1 LKITDISLASPDKPD
16 NYRDYLNQAL
26 NNTSQRLEMRHRL
39 KNGEIC
45 DVDVYSSQIPYQDRN
60 YIYSTAH
67 NITDRK
73 QAESMLREEYDVLE
87 SAIKERTSGLI
98 KANERLNSE
107 IAERTQMQDALQQS
121 QELLRELVEHQ
132 ERIREDERK
141 RIAREI
147 HDELGQHLL
156 VLRIDV
162 SLLKNRKNSA
172 HPKLDER
179 VDALLQHIDSTMKS
193 VRAIINNLRPAVLD
207 LGLTAS
213 LEWQAKNFQR
223 LNKIE
228 CEFVAEDE
236 NLELDDGRATV
247 LFRALQEALTNVIRH
262 AQATMVKI
270 ELYRDDSLVIMR
282 VADNGVGMPKV
293 RNRKDKSFGLAGIRE
308 RIGMLGGDFTINTCS
323 EGTTLKFSIPL

>member
-1 LKITDISLASPDKPD
+1 MNRELTSLGKHYKNAFDANPSIAYIIDPESGEIVDANAAALQFWGYTLKELSGLKITDISLASPDKPD

-223 LNKIE
+223 LKKSNANSSLRMKTWSWTMAVQPS
-228 CEFVAEDE
+228 CF
-236 NLELDDGRATV
+236 
-247 LFRALQEALTNVIRH
+247 ALCR
-262 AQATMVKI
+262 
-270 ELYRDDSLVIMR
+270 RR
-282 VADNGVGMPKV
+282 
-293 RNRKDKSFGLAGIRE
+293 
-308 RIGMLGGDFTINTCS
+308 
-323 EGTTLKFSIPL
+323 